1 MSRVESNEN
10 EQNANGMERN
20 QKKNCMWCN
29 ANPKKTEW
37 NGMNVKKTQ
46 NVQYILPKVKTKT
59 SLELRNEMECSQW
72 NQNVKKVEWNIPF

>member
-1 MSRVESNEN
+1 
-10 EQNANGMERN
+10 
-20 QKKNCMWCN
+20 MWCN

-72 NQNVKKVEWNIPF
+72 NQNVKKVEWNVPF

>member
-1 MSRVESNEN
+1 
-10 EQNANGMERN
+10 
-20 QKKNCMWCN
+20 MWRN

-72 NQNVKKVEWNIPF
+72 NQNVKKVEWNVLF

>member
-1 MSRVESNEN
+1 
-10 EQNANGMERN
+10 
-20 QKKNCMWCN
+20 MWRN

-59 SLELRNEMECSQW
+59 SLKLRNEMEC
-72 NQNVKKVEWNIPF
+72 FR